1 MKGSGIPVIGMRPM
15 VMPAFWNVLKAMNVK
30 TPMHRSLPKSS
41 RASCPARSTR
51 HATKPS
57 SARTPT
63 APTKPSC
70 SPTAVKMK
78 SVCCSGT

>member
-1 MKGSGIPVIGMRPM
+1 MGMMPIVI
-15 VMPAFWNVLKAMNVK
+15 PAFWNTLNAMNANS
-30 TPMHRSLPKSS
+30 PAQIRRPKAS
-41 RASCPARSTR
+41 RATTAACNTRQAMIPRSD
-51 HATKPS
+51 S
-57 SARTPT
+57 TPT

>member
-1 MKGSGIPVIGMRPM
+1 MGMMPM
-15 VMPAFWNVLKAMNVK
+15 VIPAFWKTLKAKKVK
-30 TPMHRSLPKSS
+30 MPAHSS
-41 RASCPARSTR
+41 RPKESRDSWAARSTR
-51 HATKPS
+51 KAMRPS
-57 SARTPT
+57 RASTRL

>member
-1 MKGSGIPVIGMRPM
+1 MGMMPIVI
-15 VMPAFWNVLKAMNVK
+15 PAFWNTLKAMKANS
-30 TPMHRSLPKSS
+30 PAQIRRPKMS
-41 RASCPARSTR
+41 RDDHGRVQHPPGDHAQGGRAR
-51 HATKPS
+51 
-57 SARTPT
+57 PT